1 MSSVFSR
8 QSVATAPLEWEGAL
22 EEQAR
27 KPAFSVMFYTKPR
40 VKAFIGV
47 GFMHCFSFL
56 RLLCAVVASLFCV
69 PLFAQDIDTVS
80 CKELF
85 EVEVLSHSRPS
96 ALRAS
101 APTKVME
108 QSDFRRVGALS
119 LDEAVKRMSG
129 VDVRDYG
136 GVGGLKTVS
145 VRGLGAKHTAVSYD
159 GVLLADAQSGQV
171 DLGRLSLENVGL
183 LTLSVADDDIARS
196 ASEFASASLLA
207 LRALRPN
214 DNDGYVRLRG
224 GSFGLAD
231 AAFYFS
237 RCFSPLWSSSFYVD
251 FLRSDGMYPFNL
263 VNGNNVTREVRRGS
277 DVCSLSFEGNLFGSV
292 CGGAL
297 QVKASGYNS
306 ERGLPGAVNLY
317 NKENSERLW
326 DDDFSL
332 QTSYD
337 LPLGTLFTLK
347 ARAKYEYSYSEYLE
361 VNKNYFSGQQ
371 VDKNVR
377 HVAYASLG
385 FKYSPL
391 RALSFA
397 LTSDIS
403 YSALNNNFNETLSPR
418 RVNSMTVLAAQFER
432 PRFLATASLLGTYVA
447 DETIGGAGPEP
458 FKRLSPSVAISF
470 APLRSMPL
478 RLRLSYKDSYRVPTF
493 ADLYYLR
500 LGNIGLKPEKATQFN
515 VGVNWSGSL
524 GGVVDYL
531 SLAVD
536 GYYNKVRDKIVALPT
551 MYVWRMMNFGEAKIV
566 GVDADATLQL
576 SLCKDISLLF
586 DAGYSF
592 QYAVDVT
599 DSSSKNYCHQLPYTP
614 RHTGKFVVSFLSD
627 YVNLS
632 WLITAVGERYMLPQN
647 SERNRMDGYV
657 EHSLSANRE
666 FMLGSCGL
674 LLSGEV
680 LNVGDC
686 RYEVIRYYPMPG
698 ISWRLSARL
707 SF

>member
-1 MSSVFSR
+1 MCSVFPR
-8 QSVATAPLEWEGAL
+8 LSVATAPLEWEGAL
-22 EEQAR
+22 GEQAR
-27 KPAFSVMFYTKPR
+27 KPAFSVMFYTRPR

-47 GFMHCFSFL
+47 GFMHCFSFF

-69 PLFAQDIDTVS
+69 SLFAQDIDTVS
-80 CKELF
+80 CNELF
-85 EVEVLSHSRPS
+85 EVEVLSHSKPS
-96 ALRAS
+96 ALRAT
-101 APTKVME
+101 APIKVME
-108 QSDFRRVGALS
+108 QGDFRRLGVLS

-136 GVGGLKTVS
+136 GVGGLKAVS

-159 GVLLADAQSGQV
+159 GLLLGDAQSGLV
-171 DLGRLSLENVGL
+171 DIGRLSLENVGL
-183 LTLSVADDDIARS
+183 LTLSVAGDDISRS

-207 LRALRPN
+207 LRALRPDSN
-214 DNDGYVRLRG
+214 GGYLRLRG

-231 AAFYFS
+231 AALYLS
-237 RCFSPLWSSSFYVD
+237 HCFSSAWSASFYAD

-263 VNGNNVTREVRRGS
+263 VNGDDVTQEVRRGS
-277 DVCSLSFEGNLFGSV
+277 DVRSLAYEGNLFGLLCAGS
-292 CGGAL
+292 L
-297 QVKASGYNS
+297 HVKAGGYNS

-332 QTSYD
+332 QASYD

-371 VDKNVR
+371 VDKNVQ
-377 HVAYASLG
+377 HAAYASVG
-385 FKYSPL
+385 FKYAPL

-403 YSALNNNFNETLSPR
+403 YSALDNNFNEMLSPR
-418 RVNSMTVLAAQFER
+418 RVNSMTVLAAQYER

-447 DETIGGAGPEP
+447 DETNGAATPEP
-458 FKRLSPSVAISF
+458 FRRLSPSVALSF
-470 APLRSMPL
+470 APLRVLPL

-500 LGNIGLKPEKATQFN
+500 LGNVGLKPEKATQFN
-515 VGVNWSGSL
+515 VGIGWSDSF
-524 GGVVDYL
+524 GGVVDYF

-551 MYVWRMMNFGEAKIV
+551 MYVWRMMNFGEAKIA
-566 GVDADATLQL
+566 GVDTDATLQL
-576 SLCKDISLLF
+576 SLGKDISLLF

-614 RHTGKFVVSFLSD
+614 RHSGKFVISFQSD

-632 WLITAVGERYMLPQN
+632 WLVAAVGERYMLPQN
-647 SERNRMDGYV
+647 SERNRMEGYV

-666 FMLGSCGL
+666 FVLGPCKL

-680 LNVGDC
+680 LNVGNC
-686 RYEVIRYYPMPG
+686 SYEVIRYYPMPG